1 MAKFTNKD
9 LRLKDGEKLT
19 LGTDLDANVW
29 YDGVANQL
37 AVDVT
42 VSGITP
48 TQDYHLTTKQYV
60 DEVAS
65 TLSGSMV
72 MDHGGLL
79 GLGDDDHTQ
88 YVLADGTRAFSGT
101 VGGVNPTEPTHLTTK
116 QYVDSV
122 AQGLDWQDSVFDFF
136 DPTSGLPATPSVGN
150 RYIATVT
157 ANGWTANSIYEW
169 DGTLWVETTSNE
181 GVATWNEL
189 KYKCTVVK
197 HYADN
202 LPPVRCLPSQLNQVF
217 MNLLVNAAH
226 AIETKGEITLSTRRV
241 DDNTI
246 QLRFTDNGQGIPA
259 EHLKRIFEPF
269 FTTKPVG
276 KGTGL
281 GLSIAWGII
290 GKHHGK
296 IEVSSTVGSG
306 TTFII
311 TLPVHGPD
319 EPVNIP
325 AAVSPAPTFK
335 PS

>member
-1 MAKFTNKD
+1 M
-9 LRLKDGEKLT
+9 
-19 LGTDLDANVW
+19 
-29 YDGVANQL
+29 
-37 AVDVT
+37 
-42 VSGITP
+42 
-48 TQDYHLTTKQYV
+48 
-60 DEVAS
+60 
-65 TLSGSMV
+65 
-72 MDHGGLL
+72 
-79 GLGDDDHTQ
+79 
-88 YVLADGTRAFSGT
+88 
-101 VGGVNPTEPTHLTTK
+101 
-116 QYVDSV
+116 
-122 AQGLDWQDSVFDFF
+122 
-136 DPTSGLPATPSVGN
+136 
-150 RYIATVT
+150 
-157 ANGWTANSIYEW
+157 
-169 DGTLWVETTSNE
+169 
-181 GVATWNEL
+181 
-189 KYKCTVVK
+189 VK

-226 AIETKGEITLSTRRV
+226 AIETKGEITISTRRV

-246 QLRFTDNGQGIPA
+246 QLRFTDNGQGIPP

-319 EPVNIP
+319 EPVHIP
-325 AAVSPAPTFK
+325 AAVSPAPTFQ